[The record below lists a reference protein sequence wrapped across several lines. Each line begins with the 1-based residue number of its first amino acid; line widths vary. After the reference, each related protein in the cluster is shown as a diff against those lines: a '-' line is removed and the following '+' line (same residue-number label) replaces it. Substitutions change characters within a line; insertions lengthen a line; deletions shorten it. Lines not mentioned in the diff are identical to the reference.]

1 MDIERNE
8 LSVGRFSLE
17 NLSETDRCLLY
28 EIIEDVVSEMLAA
41 AGVTGD

>member
-1 MDIERNE
+1 MDTERNG
-8 LSVGRFSLE
+8 LAVGRFSLE
-17 NLSETDRCLLY
+17 DLSETDRRLLY